1 MANITPEKQLS
12 DLLITR
18 NFEPQALD
26 VQGKPATDPDQAK
39 MFSFDYSGES
49 GKDYGTVVAM
59 LDEDN
64 NMSIYFGDNVG
75 KNMES
80 DDKKSWFDFLYQLRQ
95 YAKRNL
101 MSFSLQNLNK
111 LKYSMQGQAAI
122 KEGLFESWAGKK
134 DLSWNAPTT
143 EARLMIK
150 HKRAIGEGEAR
161 FRYVE
166 SLFIETA
173 DGERFK
179 MPFKSLTAGKAMLE
193 HVRQGG
199 RPYDIRGQHITTI
212 VEEMNLL
219 ARFRRANQ
227 GRIFEGET
235 QQLVEQATEYLGN
248 LQQTLKSLT
257 SRTGY
262 KKYFESWNPA
272 ELRDE
277 DVIIEDLRH
286 MFVEQNIDSRVEQ
299 ALPVLARLKQ
309 ETAMKEM
316 NVFEG
321 WINLL
326 SEGTWTL
333 PDTAGKQQQL
343 ITLLSQELPV
353 GPDAINAQEQLYDLL
368 GDDELFDRLEE
379 LAEQNPDADARTIIL
394 NRLEQMKSNP
404 AVAQVI
410 GKLKIEINPA
420 DQPEGEQPVQ
430 EGFNSY
436 NIDSTPCPKCHK
448 KELTYLQGSN
458 HVKCGGCGCGFTLAG
473 KPINEFAPG
482 NGHGD
487 EDHLFKLAR
496 QWAHAENNDD
506 DDAIT
511 NAEHA
516 LANLGYGISEIED
529 GSGQVQLVPTGEYMI
544 DWNDDDIIVFHA
556 EELAESGQQG
566 REIDP
571 PELDSDVEES
581 CHTCH
586 KAKPMCECSIYEEK
600 DTVEKD
606 AKGKVKSWKHEG
618 DWEKVKKRNGKEV
631 DPRGEVTH
639 MSDKA
644 QRETEK
650 LKESAGDV
658 MFKDQERLDRLESLR
673 SFAKAVGNT
682 SKAEELD
689 QQIKAIYA
697 ANPVGSQDKGH
708 LEELSPDTLKSYV
721 KKASSDRAIRN
732 FDQGVDTG
740 TTFNDRTPKF
750 DVKNSRKD
758 DQRRSGIHK
767 ALDRLEES
775 GMSEA
780 DLLFQEIARGNVDI
794 YDIYANPK
802 TNVEKFVSDQ
812 IHDRVEELGHER
824 PDLHHDDDIEKILQI
839 IFDDL
844 GDEYG
849 VDEGAIGQAV
859 GTVAGMALAPE
870 IPGSGMIGGYIGDK
884 LGDKISGDEVD
895 ESDTVYDPITKT
907 MVPARRAR
915 VKMGGGWRKTD
926 PETGRVKDSSD
937 PSEIGKHKDDLGEG
951 TALQGQYGHSGHM
964 EAVKPQDADMMDRIK
979 FLAGVTK

>member
-1 MANITPEKQLS
+1 MANITPGKQLS

-257 SRTGY
+257 SKTGY

-326 SEGTWTL
+326 SEGTWAL
-333 PDTAGKQQQL
+333 PDTTGKQQQL
-343 ITLLSQELPV
+343 ITLSV
-353 GPDAINAQEQLYDLL
+353 
-368 GDDELFDRLEE
+368 R
-379 LAEQNPDADARTIIL
+379 
-394 NRLEQMKSNP
+394 
-404 AVAQVI
+404 
-410 GKLKIEINPA
+410 
-420 DQPEGEQPVQ
+420 
-430 EGFNSY
+430 
-436 NIDSTPCPKCHK
+436 
-448 KELTYLQGSN
+448 
-458 HVKCGGCGCGFTLAG
+458 
-473 KPINEFAPG
+473 
-482 NGHGD
+482 
-487 EDHLFKLAR
+487 
-496 QWAHAENNDD
+496 
-506 DDAIT
+506 
-511 NAEHA
+511 
-516 LANLGYGISEIED
+516 
-529 GSGQVQLVPTGEYMI
+529 
-544 DWNDDDIIVFHA
+544 
-556 EELAESGQQG
+556 
-566 REIDP
+566 
-571 PELDSDVEES
+571 
-581 CHTCH
+581 
-586 KAKPMCECSIYEEK
+586 
-600 DTVEKD
+600 
-606 AKGKVKSWKHEG
+606 
-618 DWEKVKKRNGKEV
+618 
-631 DPRGEVTH
+631 
-639 MSDKA
+639 
-644 QRETEK
+644 
-650 LKESAGDV
+650 
-658 MFKDQERLDRLESLR
+658 
-673 SFAKAVGNT
+673 
-682 SKAEELD
+682 
-689 QQIKAIYA
+689 
-697 ANPVGSQDKGH
+697 
-708 LEELSPDTLKSYV
+708 
-721 KKASSDRAIRN
+721 
-732 FDQGVDTG
+732 
-740 TTFNDRTPKF
+740 
-750 DVKNSRKD
+750 
-758 DQRRSGIHK
+758 
-767 ALDRLEES
+767 
-775 GMSEA
+775 
-780 DLLFQEIARGNVDI
+780 
-794 YDIYANPK
+794 
-802 TNVEKFVSDQ
+802 
-812 IHDRVEELGHER
+812 
-824 PDLHHDDDIEKILQI
+824 
-839 IFDDL
+839 
-844 GDEYG
+844 
-849 VDEGAIGQAV
+849 
-859 GTVAGMALAPE
+859 
-870 IPGSGMIGGYIGDK
+870 
-884 LGDKISGDEVD
+884 
-895 ESDTVYDPITKT
+895 
-907 MVPARRAR
+907 
-915 VKMGGGWRKTD
+915 
-926 PETGRVKDSSD
+926 
-937 PSEIGKHKDDLGEG
+937 
-951 TALQGQYGHSGHM
+951 
-964 EAVKPQDADMMDRIK
+964 
-979 FLAGVTK
+979 